1 MSKIIGLDLGTNS
14 IGWGVRDINLEGNQF
29 IDFDEN
35 DNEILNAG
43 VVVFKKGVGDGK
55 SSGEYSLA
63 AERRVHRSKRRLYNA
78 KRYRK
83 WATLKVLSKH
93 NMCPISEEEL
103 KLWSEGIWQE
113 DNGKMKNAGRVY
125 PSSPDFL
132 AWLAMDF
139 NKIGKDWKDQK
150 LSPEY
155 RNIYALRVDVL
166 ECYSAY
172 DPNRLLKIGR
182 AFYHLC
188 QRRGFKSSR
197 KRGKS
202 AFGKNE
208 YMENAIEK
216 NPNWKV
222 AQVLLDGLDKDN
234 RRIRNSGVIQ
244 RQYFEDEFWTICK
257 KQQLND
263 ELSKAL
269 HSAIYFVRPLRTQ
282 KGLVGKC
289 TLEKDKTRIPISH
302 PLYEE
307 FRALQYINNIKW
319 RETGS
324 KKRFEEIPIKLK
336 KRILEETFFK
346 KITKGNR
353 KGLVDDRA
361 SFDFIEIVDT
371 FSENHKYEFNYAQYK
386 NKKFGLKRNPSVAA
400 CPVIAGL
407 INTFEGVWA
416 DVFISDIKI
425 FGFNWDGLNLSYT
438 PVYDGEVQTDKER
451 NYSFEDIWHLL
462 FDFLRTKDNEDG
474 LREFCKNALKWNND
488 RTDMF
493 CDISIS
499 QGYGS
504 LSYSAINK
512 ITPFLREGYIYSEAV
527 SFANLKSILGEKYE
541 ANRQEAEK
549 LIAREIKEVSKQKE
563 LLNITNGLIQ
573 QHFKDNP
580 TSRAKGIDGTVEQ
593 IAALEIDV
601 QEKLSSYFG
610 NDVWVLKSET
620 EQKTYVEPV
629 RNLYFK
635 FIDGKQ
641 KQEEKAASRHGKNP
655 EIDYYKLPRLDEAI
669 KHTLKENFRVTD
681 KDLQKLFH
689 PSDIDIYPKSKT
701 GRLENPNPPSK
712 GWKNPM
718 AMRTMYELRKFIN
731 YLLDERRIDED
742 TKVVV
747 EMARE
752 LNDSNYRKAYT
763 LWVQDKEKENLE
775 YAKAIGELIDD
786 NTNIEDRD
794 KKKFQSAVEQVSIY
808 RFSQNK
814 NDIFYKKYHEFIDTY
829 LRGDDDKIDDYDYF
843 MYLILR
849 RDKFHQFLNTKIPNS
864 NKFIN
869 QIIKTTSGFTK
880 KKNELQK
887 LIDKYMLWKEQNF
900 QCLYTGNMI
909 SFSELF
915 TSNYEIE
922 HTIPA
927 IISSDN
933 SLSNWSICDKKYN
946 GFKSNRFPTECPN
959 YYHSARVPTNS
970 GLRECSSIKS
980 RVDRFIEPKVEGLK
994 ARIENLKRIGKKIP
1008 DWEKDKK
1015 NANIRLRHY
1024 LSFELDYWEK
1034 KHRNFTV
1041 RKENWKD
1048 SWKNSQ
1054 LVDTQIIS
1062 KYARAYLKT
1071 VFNRVDVQKG
1081 MNTNKFKIIYGIKRK
1096 EQKDRSRHTHHAI
1109 DAMTLTLIP
1118 GSAKREAILDEYHKN
1133 EDKKIKGL
1141 TSETYHITPHNYED
1155 FDYSHI
1161 ESVTNKIS
1169 INHVSKD
1176 QTLVETKKKLRKR
1189 GKIQK
1194 TINGRVI
1201 WQQGDGI
1208 RGQLHKESYFG
1219 AIKVNE
1225 RNKQGYA
1232 IKENN
1237 HYILRKDGEKDEI
1250 WIVMRK
1256 PIKDVDF
1263 EKDEII
1269 DKVLKK
1275 YLIQQLDNGVPQI
1288 ELKDFNKKPIR
1299 RLRCRVKSGGG
1310 GYLSVQK
1317 AIPIKEHKV
1326 PFVSK
1331 HQHKRHVLAQNGEK
1345 NYLFLLYEGSNAE
1358 GKLVRG
1364 YRILNLMD
1372 VVHLEID
1379 DINEIKQ
1386 ISELQTLIKGK
1397 STLPLKAILRVGDR
1411 VIPYVEHRDEL
1422 ESKMLIDRLFIIIKF
1437 NEPTSSTAYIYI
1449 QNHLEARPD
1458 SEVKK
1463 DTEKDFDPNK
1473 YQPRLSLSSSKFNCL
1488 IEHLDFVVKP
1498 DGKIILL

>member
-1 MSKIIGLDLGTNS
+1 MNKIVGLDLGTNS
-14 IGWGVRDINLEGNQF
+14 IGWGIRDINLDENQF

-35 DNEILNAG
+35 GKEILNSG
-43 VVVFKKGVGDGK
+43 VVVFRKGVGDGK
-55 SSGEYSLA
+55 SGEFSLA
-63 AERRVHRSKRRLYNA
+63 AERRSHRSKRRLYNA

-83 WATLKVLSKH
+83 WATLKVLSKN
-93 NMCPISEEEL
+93 NMCPISVEEL
-103 KLWSEGIWQE
+103 HLWSAGNWQQI
-113 DNGKMKNAGRVY
+113 DGKMKNRGRVY

-139 NKIGKDWKDQK
+139 DKIGKDWEGEK
-150 LSPEY
+150 LNPEY
-155 RNIYALRVDVL
+155 RNIYALRVDLL
-166 ECYSAY
+166 EKYSE
-172 DPNRLLKIGR
+172 DDVNRLYKIGR

-188 QRRGFKSSR
+188 QLRGFKSSR
-197 KRGKS
+197 KNGKS
-202 AFGKNE
+202 TYGKNE
-208 YMENAIEK
+208 YLESEIEK
-216 NPNWKV
+216 NPDWKV
-222 AQVLLDGLDKDN
+222 AQVLLKGLENDS

-257 KQQLND
+257 KQNLNTK
-263 ELSKAL
+263 LSKL
-269 HSAIYFVRPLRTQ
+269 INVAIYDNRDNRSQ

-289 TLEKDKTRIPISH
+289 TLEKGKSRIPISH
-302 PLYEE
+302 PLFEE
-307 FRALQYINNIKW
+307 FRALQFINNIKW

-324 KKRFEEIPIKLK
+324 KKRFEEIPIELK
-336 KRILEETFFK
+336 KRILEEIFFK
-346 KITKGNR
+346 KITRGDR
-353 KGLVDDRA
+353 KRMVNDRV
-361 SFDFIEIVDT
+361 SFDFLEIVDA

-386 NKKFGLKRNPSVAA
+386 NKKFELKRNPSVAA

-407 INTFEGVWA
+407 MNAFDGQWV
-416 DVFISDIKI
+416 DVFVIDTKT
-425 FGFNWDGLNLSYT
+425 FGVNWNDLKLNYT
-438 PVYDGEVQTDKER
+438 PVYEGEVQTYKKR
-451 NYSFEDIWHLL
+451 NYSYKDIWHLL
-462 FDFLRTKDNEDG
+462 FDFLQTKDDEDG
-474 LREFCKNALKWNND
+474 LREFCLKALKWSED
-488 RTDMF
+488 RTDIF

-527 SFANLKSILGEKYE
+527 SFANLKSVLGKKHET
-541 ANRQEAEK
+541 NRQEAEK
-549 LIAREIKEVSKQKE
+549 LIARTIKEVSKQKE

-573 QHFKDNP
+573 NHFKDNP
-580 TSRAKGIDGTVEQ
+580 SNRAKGLDGTVEQ
-593 IAALEIDV
+593 ISTLENDV
-601 QEKLSSYFG
+601 KEKLSSYFG
-610 NDVWVLKSET
+610 TSVWTSKSET
-620 EQKTYVEPV
+620 EQKLYFESVCE
-629 RNLYFK
+629 LYFK

-641 KQEEKAASRHGKNP
+641 LPKEKAASRHEKNP
-655 EIDYYKLPRLDEAI
+655 KIDYYKLPRLDEAI
-669 KHTLKENFRVTD
+669 KHTLKKNFRVTD
-681 KDLQKLFH
+681 KDLKKLFH
-689 PSDIDIYPKSKT
+689 PSDINIYPKSKT
-701 GRLENPNPPSK
+701 GRLEDPNPPSK

-718 AMRTMYELRKFIN
+718 AMRTMYELRKLIN
-731 YLLDERRIDED
+731 YLLDEGRIDEN

-752 LNDSNYRKAYT
+752 LNTSNYRKAYT
-763 LWVQDKEKENLE
+763 IWVQDKEKENQE
-775 YAKAIGELIDD
+775 YAKAIAELIND
-786 NTNIEDRD
+786 NANLGDRD
-794 KKKFQSAVEQVSIY
+794 KKKFQSAIEQVSSY
-808 RFSQNK
+808 HFSQNK
-814 NDIFYKKYHEFIDTY
+814 SDVFYKKYNEFVDTY
-829 LRGDDDKIDDYDYF
+829 LKKDEDKIDDYDYL

-849 RDKFHQFLNTKIPNS
+849 RDEFHQLLNAKIPNS

-869 QIIKTTSGFTK
+869 QIIRTTIGFTNK
-880 KKNELQK
+880 KKELQK
-887 LIDKYMLWKEQNF
+887 LIDKYLLWKEQQF
-900 QCLYTGNMI
+900 QCLYTGDVI

-915 TSNYEIE
+915 SGNYEIE

-927 IISSDN
+927 VISSDN

-959 YYHSARVPTNS
+959 YYHVARVQTNS
-970 GLRECSSIKS
+970 GLRECSPIKN

-1041 RKENWKD
+1041 KKENWID
-1048 SWKNSQ
+1048 GWKNSQ

-1081 MNTNKFKIIYGIKRK
+1081 SVTNTFKKIYGIKGDG
-1096 EQKDRSRHTHHAI
+1096 QKDRSKHTHHAI

-1118 GSAKREAILDEYHKN
+1118 GSSKREAILDEYHKN

-1141 TSETYHITPHNYED
+1141 TTETYHITPHNYD
-1155 FDYSHI
+1155 NFNYSHI
-1161 ESVTNKIS
+1161 ESITNKIA
-1169 INHVSKD
+1169 INHITKD
-1176 QTLVETKKKLRKR
+1176 QTLVEAKKRLRKR
-1189 GKIQK
+1189 GKVQK
-1194 TINGRVI
+1194 TIDGKII

-1219 AIKVNE
+1219 AIKVNK
-1225 RNKQGYA
+1225 RNEQGYA

-1237 HYILRKDGEKDEI
+1237 RYILSKDGDKDEI

-1256 PIKDVDF
+1256 PIEKVDF

-1269 DKVLKK
+1269 DKVLEKH
-1275 YLIQQLDNGVPQI
+1275 LIQQLDNGVPQI

-1299 RLRCRVKSGGG
+1299 RIRCRVKAGR
-1310 GYLSVQK
+1310 GYLSAQK
-1317 AIPIKEHKV
+1317 AIPIKEHAV

-1331 HQHKRHVLAQNGEK
+1331 HEHKRYVLAQNDE
-1345 NYLFLLYEGSNAE
+1345 NYLYLFYEGSNAK
-1358 GKLVRG
+1358 GKVVRG
-1364 YRILNLMD
+1364 YRILNLLD

-1386 ISELQTLIKGK
+1386 ISEFQTLTKGK
-1397 STLPLKAILRVGDR
+1397 NTLSLQAILRVGDR

-1422 ESKMLIDRLFIIIKF
+1422 ENKILMDRLFIIVKF
-1437 NEPTSSTAYIYI
+1437 NEPAPSTAYIYI
-1449 QNHLEARPD
+1449 QNHLEARQD

-1463 DTEKDFDPNK
+1463 DEEKDFDPSK
-1473 YQPRLSLSSSKFNCL
+1473 YQPRLYLSSAKFNCL

-1498 DGKIILL
+1498 DGKILLL